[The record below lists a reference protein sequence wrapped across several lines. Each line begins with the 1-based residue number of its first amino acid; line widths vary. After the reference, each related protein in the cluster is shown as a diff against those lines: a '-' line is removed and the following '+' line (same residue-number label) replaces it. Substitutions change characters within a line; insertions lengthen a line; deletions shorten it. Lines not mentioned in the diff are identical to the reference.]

1 MGTRLLM
8 EWPWFPPLTSSSNTF
23 YARCIPTKRMQGRYR
38 DGNGMLGRVWRRQ
51 SHKIQSP
58 SRPRALPQ
66 LRQEPRTL
74 MGSCLR
80 LIYLADSIPDRL
92 GTGWWSCFCYVPLAG
107 VRKSTNKQGDLTR
120 RNISTRS
127 KRKKNRWITPG
138 IHNRVSAR
146 SRARCQPRSIKVTNS
161 LRRGSWWG
169 VQMSVVS

>member
-1 MGTRLLM
+1 M
-8 EWPWFPPLTSSSNTF
+8 ECW
-23 YARCIPTKRMQGRYR
+23 
-38 DGNGMLGRVWRRQ
+38 GRVWRRQ

-80 LIYLADSIPDRL
+80 LIYLADRIPDRL

-120 RNISTRS
+120 RNISTPS
-127 KRKKNRWITPG
+127 KRKKNRWITPESTIAWAPG
-138 IHNRVSAR
+138 PGRAANQGQ
-146 SRARCQPRSIKVTNS
+146 SRLQIVLEEGLDGGYKCQLSVKFKAFCELSVKWS
-161 LRRGSWWG
+161 LNINYETYLYIFM
-169 VQMSVVS
+169 QI

>member
-1 MGTRLLM
+1 MHAASLQKECKGDTETAM
-8 EWPWFPPLTSSSNTF
+8 ECW
-23 YARCIPTKRMQGRYR
+23 
-38 DGNGMLGRVWRRQ
+38 GRVWRRQ

-74 MGSCLR
+74 IGSCLR
-80 LIYLADSIPDRL
+80 LIYLADSIPDSL

-120 RNISTRS
+120 RNISTPS
-127 KRKKNRWITPG
+127 KRKKNRWITPR
-138 IHNRVSAR
+138 INNRVSAR
-146 SRARCQPRSIKVTNS
+146 PRARCQSRSIKVKNTNS